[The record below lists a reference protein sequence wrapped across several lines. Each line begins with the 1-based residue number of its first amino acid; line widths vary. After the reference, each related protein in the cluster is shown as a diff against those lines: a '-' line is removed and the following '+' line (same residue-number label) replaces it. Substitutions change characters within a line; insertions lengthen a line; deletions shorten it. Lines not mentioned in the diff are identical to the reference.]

1 MSGHKKW
8 ETIIGDMRN
17 KLRPETIAYVQ
28 GYILAMED
36 VLKDIGDEQNDDGA
50 FDLIILKIEESIEQ
64 AKRTLEVLNGN

>member
-1 MSGHKKW
+1 MSGHTKW
-8 ETIIGDMRN
+8 ETI
-17 KLRPETIAYVQ
+17 KHSPQSYPETIAYVH